1 MKTLDSSVPVST
13 CRYCQHYNPT
23 GRRGGSCQM
32 LNVSVQ
38 ATWKACPLSSPQFKS
53 SWQGSETIVA

>member
-1 MKTLDSSVPVST
+1 MKTLDSSVSVSA
-13 CRYCQHYNPT
+13 CRYCQYYNPT

-38 ATWKACPLSSPQFKS
+38 PSWKACPLSSPQFKS
-53 SWQGSETIVA
+53 SWQNSRHIVA